1 MDDLW
6 WLHIS
11 KNREG
16 KEHETTGIFG
26 CIAGLQPD
34 RQRIGNVSANEFPNM
49 VGIWEGSSEAV
60 VLGNA
65 FYYKDNAVETTPR
78 VSSAKFTL
86 NLTHQEGSLFWGTL
100 TSNHMTESWIGTFWN
115 DAQSFQAVDSD
126 GQVVGRMI
134 DKNAMQLVYTQTG
147 STLITSH
154 VVFSRK
160 Q

>member
-1 MDDLW
+1 MTYGGF
-6 WLHIS
+6 IFRKIEKV
-11 KNREG
+11 KNMKRLVFLG
-16 KEHETTGIFG
+16 ALLGFS
-26 CIAGLQPD
+26 L
-34 RQRIGNVSANEFPNM
+34 IGNVSANEFPNM
-49 VGIWEGSSEAV
+49 VGMWEGSSEAV

-86 NLTHQEGSLFWGTL
+86 NLTHQEGRLFWGTL